1 MKEAFQYIDL
11 NSSWMSF
18 VLNISFHMH
27 EELEQAELKQVYAW
41 IRCEVGKEQNIL
53 QFFLNVSFA

>member
-1 MKEAFQYIDL
+1 MKETFQYIDL

-27 EELEQAELKQVYAW
+27 EELEQAELKQVYA
-41 IRCEVGKEQNIL
+41 
-53 QFFLNVSFA
+53 